1 MEGGEE
7 AARRRQAI
15 LTPGACTRTKL
26 ETPKPA
32 LSSDHLTVSTVYR
45 SLAPLITLIHTGLG
59 TAHDCASTKRSVLR
73 AMYMLALLSAVVSDL
88 AAPAANDAIQLHA
101 EPNIWLAHGFLSDS
115 SVSHVLSRLPKD
127 ESAYTP
133 CIGQVEEYSSKRC
146 TFLPV
151 VGDSVIETVVAKIQA
166 AWKIDTSALTKSG
179 LPVIRYLPGAPPVGV
194 HGDIGAN
201 GLVPNATLVLY
212 LTDSEQSSG
221 QTYFPSIGPEGGVQ
235 VTPRRG
241 SIPFRMSTDAAIQ
254 TQRSGTACV
263 PFRQTP
269 RPTASSCKSRLSI
282 LSPRALARAQAM
294 HCIWRMRTLNTSV
307 E

>member
-1 MEGGEE
+1 
-7 AARRRQAI
+7 
-15 LTPGACTRTKL
+15 
-26 ETPKPA
+26 
-32 LSSDHLTVSTVYR
+32 
-45 SLAPLITLIHTGLG
+45 
-59 TAHDCASTKRSVLR
+59 
-73 AMYMLALLSAVVSDL
+73 MYMLALLSAVVSDL

-241 SIPFRMSTDAAIQ
+241 SILSFQNVDGRGHPNPKVRHGVRAVSAN
-254 TQRSGTACV
+254 
-263 PFRQTP
+263 
-269 RPTASSCKSRLSI
+269 ASSDRFVVQIPIVHPLATSAGQGAGNALHMAYAYAEHVSGMKNHAAGNHGGGGGGGGGGE
-282 LSPRALARAQAM
+282 SPIEKCLASCLVRAP
-294 HCIWRMRTLNTSV
+294 TS
-307 E
+307 